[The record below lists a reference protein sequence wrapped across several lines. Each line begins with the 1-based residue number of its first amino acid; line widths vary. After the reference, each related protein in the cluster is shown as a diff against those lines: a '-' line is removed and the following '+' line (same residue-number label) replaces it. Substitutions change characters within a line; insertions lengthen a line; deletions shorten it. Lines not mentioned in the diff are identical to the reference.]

1 MRSGNVFRLSEIS
14 GDMKILVIEDDEETA
29 LYLVNGLTEEGYVVD
44 IRADGQEGLMQ
55 AMDETYEVLI
65 VDRLLP
71 GLDGLS
77 LVRRLRAVNV
87 RTPVLFLSALGEIEQ
102 RVEGLEAGGDD
113 YLPKPFA
120 LSELKARI
128 EALRRRPPLHPIE
141 SRLRVGDLEM
151 DLLSRKV
158 SRGKIPIDLQPRE
171 FRLLEYLMRNAGRV
185 VTRTMLLEQVWEF
198 YFDPR
203 TSVVETH
210 ISRLRTKINKGFTPQ
225 LIQTVR
231 GVGYRMDP
239 DA

>member
-1 MRSGNVFRLSEIS
+1 
-14 GDMKILVIEDDEETA
+14 MKILVIEDDQETA
-29 LYLVNGLTEEGYVVD
+29 LYMANGLAEEGYVVD
-44 IRADGQEGLMQ
+44 IRADGQAGFMQ
-55 AMDETYEVLI
+55 ALDETYEVLI
-65 VDRLLP
+65 VDRMLP

-77 LVRRLRAVNV
+77 LVKRLRTSNV
-87 RTPVLFLSALGEIEQ
+87 KTPVIFLSALGEIEQ

-120 LSELKARI
+120 FSELKARI
-128 EALRRRPPLHPIE
+128 EALRRRLPLQTIE

-151 DLLSRKV
+151 DLLTRKV
-158 SRGKIPIDLQPRE
+158 SRGEIPIDLQPRE

-210 ISRLRTKINKGFTPQ
+210 ISRLRTKINKGFTHH
-225 LIQTVR
+225 LIHTVR

>member
-1 MRSGNVFRLSEIS
+1 
-14 GDMKILVIEDDEETA
+14 MKILVIEDDQETA
-29 LYLVNGLTEEGYVVD
+29 LYIANGLTEEGYVVD

-65 VDRLLP
+65 VDRMVP

-77 LVRRLRAVNV
+77 LVRKLRTAKVK
-87 RTPVLFLSALGEIEQ
+87 TPVLFLSALGEIGQ

-113 YLPKPFA
+113 YLSKPFA
-120 LSELKARI
+120 FLELKARI
-128 EALRRRPPLHPIE
+128 EALRRRSPLQTVDA
-141 SRLRVGDLEM
+141 RLRIGDLEM
-151 DLLSRKV
+151 DLITRKV
-158 SRGKIPIDLQPRE
+158 RRGEVPIDLQPRE
-171 FRLLEYLMRNAGRV
+171 FRLLEFLMRNAGRV

-210 ISRLRTKINKGFTPQ
+210 ISRLRTKINKGFRHH
-225 LIQTVR
+225 LIHTVR
-231 GVGYRMDP
+231 GVGYRLDP

>member
-1 MRSGNVFRLSEIS
+1 
-14 GDMKILVIEDDEETA
+14 MKILVIEDDQETA
-29 LYLVNGLTEEGYVVD
+29 LYIANGLTEEGYVVD

-65 VDRLLP
+65 VDRMVP

-77 LVRRLRAVNV
+77 LVRKLRTAKVK
-87 RTPVLFLSALGEIEQ
+87 TPVLFLSALGEIGQ

-113 YLPKPFA
+113 YLSKPFA
-120 LSELKARI
+120 FLELKARI
-128 EALRRRPPLHPIE
+128 EALRRRSPLHTVDA
-141 SRLRVGDLEM
+141 RLRIGDLEM
-151 DLLSRKV
+151 DLITRKV
-158 SRGKIPIDLQPRE
+158 RRGEVPIDLQPRE
-171 FRLLEYLMRNAGRV
+171 FRLLEVLMRNAGRV

-210 ISRLRTKINKGFTPQ
+210 ISRLRTKINKGFRHH
-225 LIQTVR
+225 LIHTVR
-231 GVGYRMDP
+231 GVGYRLDP

>member
-1 MRSGNVFRLSEIS
+1 
-14 GDMKILVIEDDEETA
+14 MKILVIEDDQETA
-29 LYLVNGLTEEGYVVD
+29 LYIANGLTEEGYVVD

-65 VDRLLP
+65 VDRMVP

-77 LVRRLRAVNV
+77 LVRKLRTAKVK
-87 RTPVLFLSALGEIEQ
+87 TPVLFLSALGEIGQ

-113 YLPKPFA
+113 YLSKPFA
-120 LSELKARI
+120 FLELKARI
-128 EALRRRPPLHPIE
+128 EALRRRSPLQTVDA
-141 SRLRVGDLEM
+141 RLRIGDLEM
-151 DLLSRKV
+151 DLITRKV
-158 SRGKIPIDLQPRE
+158 RRGEVPIDLQPRE
-171 FRLLEYLMRNAGRV
+171 FRLLEVLMRNAGRV

-210 ISRLRTKINKGFTPQ
+210 ISRLRTKINKGFTHH
-225 LIQTVR
+225 LIHTVR
-231 GVGYRMDP
+231 GVGYRLDP

>member
-1 MRSGNVFRLSEIS
+1 
-14 GDMKILVIEDDEETA
+14 MKILVIEDDQETA
-29 LYLVNGLTEEGYVVD
+29 LYIANGLTEEGYVVD

-65 VDRLLP
+65 VDRMVP

-77 LVRRLRAVNV
+77 LVRKLRTAKVK
-87 RTPVLFLSALGEIEQ
+87 TPVLFLSALGEIGQ

-113 YLPKPFA
+113 YLSKPFA
-120 LSELKARI
+120 FLELKARI
-128 EALRRRPPLHPIE
+128 EALRRRSPLQTVDA
-141 SRLRVGDLEM
+141 RLRIGDLEM
-151 DLLSRKV
+151 DLLTRKV
-158 SRGKIPIDLQPRE
+158 RRGEVPIDLQPRE
-171 FRLLEYLMRNAGRV
+171 FRLLEVLMRNAGRV

-210 ISRLRTKINKGFTPQ
+210 ISRLRTKINKGFRHH
-225 LIQTVR
+225 LIHTVR
-231 GVGYRMDP
+231 GVGYRLDP

>member
-1 MRSGNVFRLSEIS
+1 
-14 GDMKILVIEDDEETA
+14 MKILVIEDDQETA
-29 LYLVNGLTEEGYVVD
+29 LYLANGLTEEGYVVD

-65 VDRLLP
+65 VDRMVP

-77 LVRRLRAVNV
+77 LVRKLRTAKVK
-87 RTPVLFLSALGEIEQ
+87 TPVLFLSALGEIGQ

-113 YLPKPFA
+113 YLSKPFA
-120 LSELKARI
+120 FLELKARI
-128 EALRRRPPLHPIE
+128 EALRRRSPLQTVDA
-141 SRLRVGDLEM
+141 RLRIGDLEM
-151 DLLSRKV
+151 DLITRKV
-158 SRGKIPIDLQPRE
+158 RRGEVPIDLQPRE
-171 FRLLEYLMRNAGRV
+171 FRLLEVLMRNAGRV

-210 ISRLRTKINKGFTPQ
+210 ISRLRTKINKGFRHH
-225 LIQTVR
+225 LIHTVR
-231 GVGYRMDP
+231 GVGYRLDP

>member
-1 MRSGNVFRLSEIS
+1 
-14 GDMKILVIEDDEETA
+14 MKILVIEDDEETG

-44 IRADGQEGLMQ
+44 LRADGQEGLMQ

-65 VDRLLP
+65 VDRMLP

-77 LVRRLRAVNV
+77 LVRRLRTANV
-87 RTPVLFLSALGEIEQ
+87 KTPVLFLSALGEIEQ

-113 YLPKPFA
+113 YLSKPFA

-128 EALRRRPPLHPIE
+128 EALRRRPPLHQIE
-141 SRLRVGDLEM
+141 SRLCVGDLEM

-158 SRGKIPIDLQPRE
+158 RRGKIPIDLQPRE

-210 ISRLRTKINKGFTPQ
+210 ISRLRTKINKGFTSQ

-231 GVGYRMDP
+231 GVGYRMDQ

>member
-1 MRSGNVFRLSEIS
+1 
-14 GDMKILVIEDDEETA
+14 MKILVIEDDQETA
-29 LYLVNGLTEEGYVVD
+29 LYIANGLTEEGYVVD

-65 VDRLLP
+65 VDRMVP

-77 LVRRLRAVNV
+77 LVRKLRTAKVK
-87 RTPVLFLSALGEIEQ
+87 TPVLFLSALGEIGQ

-113 YLPKPFA
+113 YLSKPFA
-120 LSELKARI
+120 FLELKARI
-128 EALRRRPPLHPIE
+128 EALRRRSPLQTVDA
-141 SRLRVGDLEM
+141 RLRIGDLEM
-151 DLLSRKV
+151 DLITRKV
-158 SRGKIPIDLQPRE
+158 RRGEVPIDLQPRE
-171 FRLLEYLMRNAGRV
+171 FRLLEVLMRNAGRV

-210 ISRLRTKINKGFTPQ
+210 ISRLRTKINKGFTHH
-225 LIQTVR
+225 LIHTVR